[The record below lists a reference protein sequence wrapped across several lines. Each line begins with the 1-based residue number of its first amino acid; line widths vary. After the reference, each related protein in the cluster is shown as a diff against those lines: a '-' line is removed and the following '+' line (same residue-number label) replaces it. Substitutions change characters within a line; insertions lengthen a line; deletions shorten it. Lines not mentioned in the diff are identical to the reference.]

1 MNGCSH
7 RARCRDRFVRQ
18 AGPLSFQL
26 CHTWRGVA
34 NEPSSRAA
42 EHSAASRAQNSPGLR
57 PIDTVKIAASF
68 LGCGSVI
75 TYGKSTP
82 LMLSASPR
90 AAPAGTDVRTREDPT
105 GTELY
110 AVAQSP
116 EGQIAEVGPYLF
128 SKPGTT
134 TPVVVK
140 VSFVARRIWLAA
152 WAIINSSFGLW
163 S

>member
-1 MNGCSH
+1 
-7 RARCRDRFVRQ
+7 
-18 AGPLSFQL
+18 
-26 CHTWRGVA
+26 
-34 NEPSSRAA
+34 
-42 EHSAASRAQNSPGLR
+42 
-57 PIDTVKIAASF
+57 
-68 LGCGSVI
+68 
-75 TYGKSTP
+75 
-82 LMLSASPR
+82 MLSASPR
-90 AAPAGTDVRTREDPT
+90 SAPAGTDVRTREDPT

-134 TPVVVK
+134 TPVGCE
-140 VSFVARRIWLAA
+140 SQLRCEAIWLAA